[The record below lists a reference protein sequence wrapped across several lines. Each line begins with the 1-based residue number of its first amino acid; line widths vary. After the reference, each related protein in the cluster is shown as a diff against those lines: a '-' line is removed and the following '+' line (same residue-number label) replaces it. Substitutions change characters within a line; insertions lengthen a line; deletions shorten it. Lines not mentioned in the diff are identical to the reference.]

1 MIGLNNK
8 LKLNL
13 LCLDEKRNLKRIWSN
28 KYTALINKYT
38 AVIRKQL
45 NSMRQAQMNSD
56 IVNDMDAVAGL
67 LNAEQATQKRIQ
79 DMLSG
84 VLPPPSVTII
94 EYDCNNMMLM
104 FKKHYV
110 EMDNSMN
117 CTDGTE
123 VVNNSTAVMPAKLE
137 NVEWPQIR
145 ECNEFGLHYNRTKYS
160 ESIEMLYMR
169 LAERNVGLET
179 GSSFLSG
186 ISTNIRKKPPK
197 KL

>member
-1 MIGLNNK
+1 
-8 LKLNL
+8 
-13 LCLDEKRNLKRIWSN
+13 
-28 KYTALINKYT
+28 
-38 AVIRKQL
+38 
-45 NSMRQAQMNSD
+45 MRQAQMDSD
-56 IVNDMDAVAGL
+56 IVSDMDGFEGL

-94 EYDCNNMMLM
+94 EYDCNNMMSMLR
-104 FKKHYV
+104 KHYV
-110 EMDNSMN
+110 ETANSMD
-117 CTDGTE
+117 CTATGT
-123 VVNNSTAVMPAKLE
+123 VVDNNRMEMMPAKLE
-137 NVEWPQIR
+137 TVDWPQIR
-145 ECNEFGLHYNRTKYS
+145 EYNEFGLHYNRTKYS

-186 ISTNIRKKPPK
+186 ISTNNRKKPPK